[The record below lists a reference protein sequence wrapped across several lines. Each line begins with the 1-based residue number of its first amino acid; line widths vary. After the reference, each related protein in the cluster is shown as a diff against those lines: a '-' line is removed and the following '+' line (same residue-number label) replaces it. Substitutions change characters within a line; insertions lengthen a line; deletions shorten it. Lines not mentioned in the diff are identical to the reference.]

1 MQDKPFLFYD
11 RLEIIGHCQ
20 NEQNKKRR
28 KVQIELEDQCLVL
41 IRKPIGLQNH
51 ISIESITFPIAFTY
65 IEIMLIE

>member
-1 MQDKPFLFYD
+1 MSK
-11 RLEIIGHCQ
+11 I
-20 NEQNKKRR
+20 KKRR